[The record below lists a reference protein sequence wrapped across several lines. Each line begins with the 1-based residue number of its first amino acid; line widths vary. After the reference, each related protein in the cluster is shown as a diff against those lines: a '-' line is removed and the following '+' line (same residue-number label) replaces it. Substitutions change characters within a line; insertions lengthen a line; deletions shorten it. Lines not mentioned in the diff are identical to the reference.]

1 MITLISDIDGTLTGN
16 SFGLKKFNDYMKKF
30 REQFFLIY
38 ATGRNYNDYN
48 TILKQEGIILPD
60 AIIIN
65 AGADIYI
72 KKSGIYILEYKWHE
86 IIDNNWDEEKIKQL
100 LLNVDGIKLQ
110 EYIYKY
116 KISYYIDEFKINEI
130 ESNVFKIFKDNNIK
144 AKVIFSSG
152 IYLDILPENCDKA
165 KAAIYIINKLNL
177 QKDLAIVAGDSE
189 NDMDLFLN
197 FSNGIIVANA
207 NENLKNKF
215 ADGNFYISKATGA
228 EGVLEG
234 LDYYIQKL
242 Q

>member
-16 SFGLKKFNDYMKKF
+16 SFGLKKFNDFMKKF

-48 TILKQEGIILPD
+48 KILNQEGIILPD
-60 AIIIN
+60 AFIIN

-72 KKSGIYILEYKWHE
+72 KKSGVYLLEYSWHK

-100 LLNVDGIKLQ
+100 LSNVNGIKLQ

-116 KISYYIDEFKINEI
+116 KISYYVDEFKIKEI
-130 ESNVFKIFKDNNIK
+130 ETDIFKILKENNIK

-165 KAAIYIINKLNL
+165 KAAIYLINKLNL
-177 QKDLAIVAGDSE
+177 QKDLTIVAGDSE

-215 ADGNFYISKATGA
+215 VNGTFYISKTTGA

-234 LDYYIQKL
+234 IDYYLQKL